1 LLLPTVLPA
10 VLTEELTEVLAE
22 LLVGVAIEFDP
33 VETGVPPAA
42 RVLIGVLAGV
52 FVFAV
57 FAVLVAATIFIPCFR
72 PLRSLL
78 KASCYRN

>member
-1 LLLPTVLPA
+1 
-10 VLTEELTEVLAE
+10 
-22 LLVGVAIEFDP
+22 VGVAIEFDP
-33 VETGVPPAA
+33 VETEVPPVA
-42 RVLIGVLAGV
+42 RVLVGVLVGV

>member
-1 LLLPTVLPA
+1 MLAAVLPV
-10 VLTEELTEVLAE
+10 VLAEVLAEVLVE

-57 FAVLVAATIFIPCFR
+57 FAVLVVATIFIPCFR
-72 PLRSLL
+72 SLRSLL